1 LLKELSITLTEIDN
15 LSLQDFNLLL
25 SIISFR
31 NEKDEIEYKKMEQKK
46 RVKNIM

>member
-1 LLKELSITLTEIDN
+1 MLKELSITLTEIDN